1 MRVVA
6 LLESMWGRGGNAPRA
21 FRISPANFSGKRL
34 YRLVGRNTDLW
45 VTNSCREM
53 QTHANGHGTPD
64 AVWVADNL
72 RLLEPFDVLLVCGRI
87 AQRTY
92 DISAHKTK
100 ARVFKIMHPAAR
112 TWTNVALDELAK
124 CIRSK

>member
-1 MRVVA
+1 
-6 LLESMWGRGGNAPRA
+6 
-21 FRISPANFSGKRL
+21 
-34 YRLVGRNTDLW
+34 
-45 VTNSCREM
+45 M